1 MNFLAHIFL
10 SGKSEK
16 VLIGN
21 FIGDYV
27 KGKDFKSYP
36 TEISEGIL
44 LHRHIDSFTDTHE
57 MVRNS
62 KVFFAADYHKYA
74 GVVVDVLYDYF
85 LSANWDRF
93 SVVKIDPFI
102 ERVHQTLNS
111 NFDVLPKPVQN
122 FVPLFIRD
130 NWLKTYATLE
140 GIENVL
146 YRMQRRTSLPKATEF
161 AMQVIAANY
170 DRLQENFLE
179 FFPQIIS
186 YVEKKF
192 DVIIDQPYEE

>member
-36 TEISEGIL
+36 SEISKGIL
-44 LHRHIDSFTDTHE
+44 LHRHIDSYTDTHE

-62 KVFFAADYHKYA
+62 KMFFAAEYHKYA
-74 GVVVDVLYDYF
+74 GVVVDVLYDHF
-85 LSANWDRF
+85 LSANWNQF
-93 SVVKIDPFI
+93 SGVNIDPFI
-102 ERVHQTLNS
+102 ESVHQTLHG

-146 YRMQRRTSLPKATEF
+146 YRMQRRTSLPEATEF
-161 AMQVIAANY
+161 AMQVIADNY
-170 DRLQENFLE
+170 DRLQENFLI
-179 FFPQIIS
+179 FFPQIIR

-192 DVIIDQPYEE
+192 EVTINKP

>member
-36 TEISEGIL
+36 SEISKGIL

-57 MVRNS
+57 MVRSS
-62 KVFFAADYHKYA
+62 KLYFASEYHKYA
-74 GVVVDVLYDYF
+74 GVVVDVLYDHF
-85 LSANWDRF
+85 LSANWDQF
-93 SVVKIDPFI
+93 SGVKIDPFI
-102 ERVHQTLNS
+102 GNVYQTLNT
-111 NFDVLPKPVQN
+111 NFDVLPEPVQN

-146 YRMQRRTSLPKATEF
+146 HRMQRRTSLPSASEF
-161 AMQVIAANY
+161 AMQVIADNY
-170 DRLQENFLE
+170 DSLQENFIE
-179 FFPQIIS
+179 FFPQIIG

-192 DVIIDQPYEE
+192 DVTIDKP